1 VPPLGATG
9 EGRWRRQLC
18 CMVQGALVEPAGR
31 GRSTCSSGKSVLV
44 ACTLVQS
51 IQHSRAEVRAT
62 LFRPIEKVPKA
73 SPMYHS
79 ICPAHTARARCFV
92 PAFRQ
97 SPRRHKELFG
107 LGLRRIQ
114 CCDRFSVLAVLHCGA
129 CFPNRHGG
137 FPVLTA
143 AALRHLVRPLDAA
156 PPANADADR
165 KRPHLSFCSHTQ
177 YSGRGGN
184 LKNRSRRRL
193 ALAAS
198 LPVIGS

>member
-1 VPPLGATG
+1 MAPPAKGGGVGNSAAWCKELLSN
-9 EGRWRRQLC
+9 RS
-18 CMVQGALVEPAGR
+18 GR
-31 GRSTCSSGKSVLV
+31 GRSTCSSSKSVLV

-79 ICPAHTARARCFV
+79 ICPAQARARCFV
-92 PAFRQ
+92 PAFHQ

-184 LKNRSRRRL
+184 LKKRSATAR
-193 ALAAS
+193 A
-198 LPVIGS
+198 GG

>member
-1 VPPLGATG
+1 MSNRS
-9 EGRWRRQLC
+9 GRD
-18 CMVQGALVEPAGR
+18 
-31 GRSTCSSGKSVLV
+31 RSTCSSGKSVLP
-44 ACTLVQS
+44 ACTLVQN
-51 IQHSRAEVRAT
+51 IQHSRAGARAT
-62 LFRPIEKVPKA
+62 PFRLIERCRRRPAFTPATHSCA

-92 PAFRQ
+92 PAFHQ

-114 CCDRFSVLAVLHCGA
+114 CCDRFGVLAVLHCGA
-129 CFPNRHGG
+129 RFPNRHGG

-156 PPANADADR
+156 PPAHADADR

-184 LKNRSRRRL
+184 LKKRSATAR
-193 ALAAS
+193 A
-198 LPVIGS
+198 GG